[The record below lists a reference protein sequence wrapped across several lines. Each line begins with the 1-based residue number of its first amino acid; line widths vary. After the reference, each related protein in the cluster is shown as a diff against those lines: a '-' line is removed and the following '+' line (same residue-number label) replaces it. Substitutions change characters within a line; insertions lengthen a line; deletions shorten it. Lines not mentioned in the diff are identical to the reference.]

1 MSSLIVTVISS
12 ACLGLIHV
20 VDKIVLHKYIRTPL
34 TLILLIGGID
44 IIVGFGM
51 LWFSGIPNESTL
63 TNNTSALVSGAC
75 IAFAVIL
82 LQRTLY
88 TQEVSRVVPITQ
100 SSPVFTVLLALL
112 ILDESLSII
121 QCIGITATVLG
132 SILIATK
139 LDNNTSRI
147 FLDKSFYPLLLSA
160 FLFGAAS
167 VAGKLAVEQLPV
179 LYTQGLRNVT
189 FGLILVFYAFRSE
202 VFAEVKDLI
211 HKRSPALIL
220 VTLNQFV
227 TANVGSIMLLW
238 ALSLGPASLV
248 AVVAASRALFAFIYS
263 IGLTKIWAN
272 LLGEDTSSESVAIK
286 LLSTV
291 LVVVGIA
298 AISI

>member
-1 MSSLIVTVISS
+1 
-12 ACLGLIHV
+12 
-20 VDKIVLHKYIRTPL
+20 
-34 TLILLIGGID
+34 
-44 IIVGFGM
+44 M
-51 LWFSGIPNESTL
+51 LWFSGVPNESNF
-63 TNNTSALVSGAC
+63 TNNISALASGGC

-167 VAGKLAVEQLPV
+167 VAGKLAVEQLPI
-179 LYTQGLRNVT
+179 LYAQGLRNIT
-189 FGLILVFYAFRSE
+189 FGLILVLYALRSE
-202 VFAEVKDLI
+202 TFTEVKALI

-220 VTLNQFV
+220 IMINQFI
-227 TANVGSIMLLW
+227 TAQVGSIMLLW

-248 AVVAASRALFAFIYS
+248 TAVAATRALFALTYS
-263 IGLTKIWAN
+263 ICLTKISAS
-272 LLGEDTSSESVAIK
+272 LLGEDTSTASVSIK
-286 LLSTV
+286 MLSTT

>member
-1 MSSLIVTVISS
+1 MGWLIVTVISS

-20 VDKIVLHKYIRTPL
+20 VDKIVLHTHIRTPL

-51 LWFSGIPNESTL
+51 LCFSGIPNEATL
-63 TNNTSALVSGAC
+63 NNNMSALASGAC
-75 IAFAVIL
+75 IAFAIIL

-100 SSPVFTVLLALL
+100 SSPIFTVLLAML

-132 SILIATK
+132 SILITTK
-139 LDNNTSRI
+139 LDNNTSKM
-147 FLDKSFYPLLLSA
+147 FLDKALYPLMFSA

-189 FGLILVFYAFRSE
+189 FGLILLFYALRLE
-202 VFAEVKDLI
+202 VFTEMKDLI

-220 VTLNQFV
+220 VMINQFV
-227 TANVGSIMLLW
+227 TAQIGSIMLLW

-248 AVVAASRALFAFIYS
+248 MVVAASRVLFAFIYS
-263 IGLTKIWAN
+263 ICLTKIRAS
-272 LLGEDTSSESVAIK
+272 LLGEDISSESVAIK

-291 LVVVGIA
+291 LVGIGIA
-298 AISI
+298 IISI